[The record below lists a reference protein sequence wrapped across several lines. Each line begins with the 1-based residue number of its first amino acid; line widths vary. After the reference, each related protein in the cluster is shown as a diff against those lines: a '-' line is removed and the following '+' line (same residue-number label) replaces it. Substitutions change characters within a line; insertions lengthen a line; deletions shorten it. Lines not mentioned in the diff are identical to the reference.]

1 MTDNLANPANQAE
14 IFQLLIQQEI
24 WIEQLYR
31 VYQTLFPELDGFWET
46 MAREERGHAEIL
58 SHLVGRVDHQNCG
71 CDARKFNVTALQTSC
86 AFIRKQ
92 IQVASTEPIT
102 LVKALATAMDLET
115 CLIEKEF
122 FAVIV
127 SDTPEFRR
135 IFQTLADQTEKH
147 RQRIATYLAEARARA
162 S

>member
-1 MTDNLANPANQAE
+1 MADTLATPKNQDE

-31 VYQTLFPELDGFWET
+31 VYQTLFPELDAFWET
-46 MAREERGHAEIL
+46 MAREEHGHAEIL
-58 SHLVGRVDHQNCG
+58 THLAGRVDHQNCG
-71 CDARKFNVTALQTSC
+71 FEARKFNTVGLQSSC

-92 IQVASTEPIT
+92 IQLASTEPVT

-115 CLIEKEF
+115 CLIEKDF
-122 FAVIV
+122 FAVIA

-135 IFQTLADQTEKH
+135 IFQMLAEQTGNH
-147 RQRIATYLAEARARA
+147 RQRVATYLAEARARA
-162 S
+162 E